1 MKKNQ
6 PLINLFNGLSIKHF
20 LILLFITTSVSA
32 QTVVEKYGR
41 LRVNGNKVVDKTNT
55 PVSLAG
61 NSLFWSIA
69 YDADQPNREITN
81 FYKAEVVDYLAT
93 NWKSSIIRVA
103 MGVNEAW
110 DSGRGYI
117 DNPEAQIAKIRT
129 VIDAAIA
136 NGIYVIIDWHS
147 HDAELY
153 EDEAIEFFTRMAE
166 LYGEEDHILYEIYNE
181 PIRQSWAQVKAY
193 SENVIR
199 AIRAV
204 DPDNMIIV
212 GSPTWSQDVDIASE
226 DPIDDVNVAYTLHFY
241 SGTHRQGLRDKATKA
256 LNNGVALF
264 ATEWGSVN
272 ADGDGDVDKT
282 ETLKWMD
289 FFKENS
295 ISHVNWAISDKNEG
309 SATLELLSGFDG
321 LVNNQL
327 TEAGLFIKDIVIN
340 WCKSDNDSTAPVVSV
355 TTPNSKRTFQ
365 EGEAIELT
373 VNATDSNGTISSVEI
388 FNGNEKLGT
397 DTVAPFTFTVNDLEA
412 GEYVITTRVTDND
425 GEVTA
430 TNLRITVLANNN
442 GGGTN
447 GGPSACNFGTPI
459 ATPLP
464 TFDNVSYIYAYKIG
478 ENGPN
483 VDNIRSFDINWNLS
497 QNGLYS
503 FAMNTNNGVP
513 EYYLDLKNKVEF
525 NFSSSNPEVTIS
537 NSGMT
542 NLDGAYWVN
551 QHEGNFVMV
560 SKTDNFTLYFS
571 NSRVAPECSG
581 STLSL
586 TDLEKERIAVSMYP
600 NPVNELL
607 TINSLPNTG
616 ADIQIVDM
624 QGKVILTTATNNTT
638 QATINVSSLEN
649 SVYVVVVTT
658 NKFKKSILL
667 AKK

>member
-6 PLINLFNGLSIKHF
+6 TLINLFNGVTIKHF

-41 LRVNGNKVVDKTNT
+41 LRVNGNKVVDNTNT

-69 YDADQPNREITN
+69 YDAHKPNREITN

-153 EDEAIEFFTRMAE
+153 EGEAIEFFTRMAE
-166 LYGEEDHILYEIYNE
+166 LYGKEDHILYEIYNE
-181 PIRQSWAQVKAY
+181 PIRQSWVQVKAY

-321 LVNNQL
+321 LINNKL

-340 WCKSDNDSTAPVVSV
+340 WCKPDNSINAPIVSI
-355 TTPNSKRTFQ
+355 TTPDRK
-365 EGEAIELT
+365 
-373 VNATDSNGTISSVEI
+373 
-388 FNGNEKLGT
+388 
-397 DTVAPFTFTVNDLEA
+397 
-412 GEYVITTRVTDND
+412 
-425 GEVTA
+425 
-430 TNLRITVLANNN
+430 
-442 GGGTN
+442 
-447 GGPSACNFGTPI
+447 
-459 ATPLP
+459 
-464 TFDNVSYIYAYKIG
+464 
-478 ENGPN
+478 
-483 VDNIRSFDINWNLS
+483 
-497 QNGLYS
+497 
-503 FAMNTNNGVP
+503 
-513 EYYLDLKNKVEF
+513 
-525 NFSSSNPEVTIS
+525 
-537 NSGMT
+537 
-542 NLDGAYWVN
+542 
-551 QHEGNFVMV
+551 
-560 SKTDNFTLYFS
+560 KT
-571 NSRVAPECSG
+571 
-581 STLSL
+581 
-586 TDLEKERIAVSMYP
+586 
-600 NPVNELL
+600 
-607 TINSLPNTG
+607 
-616 ADIQIVDM
+616 
-624 QGKVILTTATNNTT
+624 
-638 QATINVSSLEN
+638 
-649 SVYVVVVTT
+649 
-658 NKFKKSILL
+658 FKKV
-667 AKK
+667 KQ